1 MMHDFIAG
9 PAECVPDPRLVP
21 KPRRGIGP
29 RTLSRSGIKFLDA
42 VFDELIEKRCNHYRQ
57 VIGLYVSGTR
67 RVRRVIVGCS
77 TAPPAQTIAVLSDG
91 CCNIESARRAHH
103 LQNPQN
109 R

>member
-1 MMHDFIAG
+1 M
-9 PAECVPDPRLVP
+9 RLS
-21 KPRRGIGP
+21 RSAHYWGH
-29 RTLSRSGIKFLDA
+29 LSRSGIKFLDA
-42 VFDELIEKRCNHYRQ
+42 VFEELIEKRCNHYRQ
-57 VIGLYVSGTR
+57 MIGLYVSGTR

-77 TAPPAQTIAVLSDG
+77 TEPPAQTIAVLSDG